1 MIMKIIYHLIIQSA
15 EEEKRTNLSAQR
27 NFQTDAEERR
37 AAAASDAR
45 VKEATV
51 AEEGR
56 TLMRANHDRIVREEK
71 RRRLAR
77 LAE

>member
-1 MIMKIIYHLIIQSA
+1 MIMKIIYHLIIKSI

-37 AAAASDAR
+37 AAAASDER